1 MKSMKPQANVPNL
14 DAEEGDALMA
24 FWARHQRGRHA
35 KVLFPEG
42 GRGTV
47 SATAA
52 LANYASNKAT
62 AISCRERGDILAA
75 QLYEGI
81 ADRIYASLP
90 DFARW

>member
-1 MKSMKPQANVPNL
+1 MPSTIQANVPNL
-14 DAEEGDALMA
+14 DAEESDALMD
-24 FWARHQRGRHA
+24 FWARHQRGRHV

-47 SATAA
+47 SATAE

-62 AISCRERGDILAA
+62 AISCRKRGDILAA
-75 QLYEGI
+75 KMYEDI
-81 ADRIYASLP
+81 ADRIYARLP